1 MKKLLG
7 LLLLTLSFLNAKAQ
21 NEETIL
27 EMWCGEI
34 NNTDVSEHLELEKR
48 ISHATN
54 RQRRCPW
61 MGYVGNNKP
70 KSQCNDYDLHIRF
83 TG

>member
-7 LLLLTLSFLNAKAQ
+7 LLVLTLSFLNAEAQ

-34 NNTDVSEHLELEKR
+34 NNTDVAEHLELEKR
-48 ISHATN
+48 ISQNFTN
-54 RQRRCPW
+54 NESPTEISLDGIC
-61 MGYVGNNKP
+61 GK
-70 KSQCNDYDLHIRF
+70 
-83 TG
+83 

>member
-48 ISHATN
+48 IS
-54 RQRRCPW
+54 
-61 MGYVGNNKP
+61 
-70 KSQCNDYDLHIRF
+70 QCNESPTEISLDGIC
-83 TG
+83 GE